1 MDLLRQDEFIAG
13 PDLARGLRQKFWF
26 RKSFRNCLAT
36 LERKHSFAIEIDD
49 EALDRVFR
57 GWLPVIEHKKH
68 LAARD
73 RADFILFA
81 GGLVLKGLIAARP
94 VTARPGRAVPGGGG
108 AETDIAGFWP
118 EGFIYT
124 NFCISAV
131 NAVHE
136 QEFGRTIP
144 LAQAVDDLRIW
155 WSFRENVREL
165 PAYAVAALDLFFDVE
180 PNWAM
185 PDCPEMRL
193 RMRRALAN

>member
-1 MDLLRQDEFIAG
+1 MDLLRQDEFIGG
-13 PDLARGLRQKFWF
+13 PDLSRGLRQKFWF

-36 LERKHSFAIEIDD
+36 LERKHSFAIAVDD
-49 EALDRVFR
+49 DALDRVFSR
-57 GWLPVIEHKKH
+57 WTPVIERKKH
-68 LAARD
+68 LAAHH

-81 GGLVLKGLIAARP
+81 GGLVLKELIAARP
-94 VTARPGRAVPGGGG
+94 VTARPDGPVPGGG
-108 AETDIAGFWP
+108 ETDIAGFWP